1 MPQGCQCSHSIMP
14 CLRCSDFPVRTK
26 SWAGVMNVLIN
37 RFRSISLEVP
47 TSKWMAFSL
56 CVTESLTPQPP
67 CSLLLANNCFV
78 YLLTLL
84 YSSSISHS
92 LIPASTQEPSSLHPV
107 VLTNRLW
114 CLLRQAGSEV
124 GARKDFISPCLSC
137 SCNPARSLPLKHWP
151 TRSSWLMATITSTP
165 STHKKPSKRPRRGSW
180 DLNSNE
186 SIKGSQCSLVPV
198 PSPVTAAPL
207 GRDKES
213 VCGSARATQEPAESP
228 EGRGG
233 LENAAPNCHLRSL
246 SSVSM
251 VRATPLQSY
260 FHLFFAFPKIRGSGR
275 GEENLP
281 KELLLERN

>member
-1 MPQGCQCSHSIMP
+1 
-14 CLRCSDFPVRTK
+14 
-26 SWAGVMNVLIN
+26 MNGFQSMCYRVVNHPTTLLTV
-37 RFRSISLEVP
+37 ISKQL
-47 TSKWMAFSL
+47 L
-56 CVTESLTPQPP
+56 CVSAHPP
-67 CSLLLANNCFV
+67 LFIIHLPLPHPCIHTR
-78 YLLTLL
+78 TL
-84 YSSSISHS
+84 S
-92 LIPASTQEPSSLHPV
+92 PHPV